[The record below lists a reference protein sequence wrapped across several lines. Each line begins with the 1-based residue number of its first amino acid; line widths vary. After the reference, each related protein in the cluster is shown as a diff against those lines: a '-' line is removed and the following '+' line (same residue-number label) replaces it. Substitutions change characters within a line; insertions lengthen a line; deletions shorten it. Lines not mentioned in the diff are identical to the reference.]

1 MKQVTQFMRSH
12 LLASVALFVALGG
25 SAYAANTVASEDIV
39 DGSVASVDVQDEGL
53 TGIDIRGLAGADVD
67 DNSLTGDDVRGLT
80 GDDVQNDT
88 LTGADVSG
96 LGAADIGGLGGADVN
111 DNSLNGADVEALTGS
126 DVTNDSLAGAD
137 IDEGTLSVSNMG
149 CKTGLV
155 KGFARIK
162 GLSGIP
168 SSYVDEGAFVDES
181 HSCSAGRIEVRRA
194 DAGVYFIRFE
204 GNPADLALVSAN
216 QDGAS
221 SSTSGDVDNAVTVGK
236 VTDPNSS
243 DFEAFR
249 VDFRDAPNSDRQDGK
264 VNIMLL

>member
-1 MKQVTQFMRSH
+1 MKKVTQFMRSH
-12 LLASVALFVALGG
+12 LIASVALFVALGG
-25 SAYAANTVASEDIV
+25 SAYAANTVASEDII
-39 DGSVASVDVQDEGL
+39 DGAVTSVDVQDDGL
-53 TGIDIRGLAGADVD
+53 TGVDIRGLAGADVD
-67 DNSLTGDDVRGLT
+67 DNSLTGDDVRNLT
-80 GDDVQNDT
+80 GDDVQNES

-111 DNSLNGADVEALTGS
+111 DNSLNGADIEALTGS

-137 IDEGTLSVSNMG
+137 IDEGTLSVLNMG

-155 KGFARIK
+155 KGFARVK
-162 GLSGIP
+162 GLAGIP

-181 HSCSAGRIEVRRA
+181 HSCSSGRIEVRRA
-194 DAGVYFIRFE
+194 DAGVYFIRFV
-204 GNPADLALVSAN
+204 GNPADLALVTPN

-221 SSTSGDVDNAVTVGK
+221 SGASGDADNIVTVGK

-249 VDFRDAPNSDRQDGK
+249 IDTKDSPNFDRQDGK